1 MDLFPISGRQYLP
14 ALMIFHLLIQR
25 VCKNIDKQD
34 HQCCCCLIEILK
46 KNGIRCDSDLR
57 NEKITYKIREHSIQ
71 KVPYL
76 IVIGDR
82 EVEKRH
88 VTVRTQ
94 KGEDLGSMSI
104 DDFIK
109 HLSRDIKS
117 KA

>member
-1 MDLFPISGRQYLP
+1 M
-14 ALMIFHLLIQR
+14 
-25 VCKNIDKQD
+25 
-34 HQCCCCLIEILK
+34 
-46 KNGIRCDSDLR
+46 R

-82 EVEKRH
+82 EVENRQ

-94 KGEDLGSMSI
+94 KGEDLGSMLI

-109 HLSRDIKS
+109 NLSKDIKS

>member
-1 MDLFPISGRQYLP
+1 
-14 ALMIFHLLIQR
+14 
-25 VCKNIDKQD
+25 
-34 HQCCCCLIEILK
+34 
-46 KNGIRCDSDLR
+46 
-57 NEKITYKIREHSIQ
+57 
-71 KVPYL
+71 L

-82 EVEKRH
+82 EVEKKH

-109 HLSRDIKS
+109 HLSRDIKA